1 MLGRK
6 SCVIGLM
13 EMSAQRPA
21 LTIQTGVLS
30 TFARPIGA
38 PCGAGFLVETMAR
51 RACVSLVNRIQCGLE
66 TLKGNDDFNRL
77 MVLGKTNRHHR
88 FLVDMLSGYRA
99 DGEHGQ
105 TDPVITALVIENNRP
120 CSARKRDLYWLL
132 LFHQGWHAQQQKRLP
147 VPGCCKRPAEDG
159 RTRLVGNDLADIAG
173 LLLALEVFVTNQCPV
188 LERLD
193 AAPDLAPL
201 RALWKRNLGGLEKI
215 AVVLF
220 LCSSSDHAAQ
230 ER

>member
-1 MLGRK
+1 MLCPETRP
-6 SCVIGLM
+6 LL
-13 EMSAQRPA
+13 AAAFPQR
-21 LTIQTGVLS
+21 
-30 TFARPIGA
+30 
-38 PCGAGFLVETMAR
+38 MAR
-51 RACVSLVNRIQCGLE
+51 ATAE
-66 TLKGNDDFNRL
+66 TAPR
-77 MVLGKTNRHHR
+77 
-88 FLVDMLSGYRA
+88 
-99 DGEHGQ
+99 
-105 TDPVITALVIENNRP
+105 
-120 CSARKRDLYWLL
+120 
-132 LFHQGWHAQQQKRLP
+132 
-147 VPGCCKRPAEDG
+147 PGCCKRPAEDG